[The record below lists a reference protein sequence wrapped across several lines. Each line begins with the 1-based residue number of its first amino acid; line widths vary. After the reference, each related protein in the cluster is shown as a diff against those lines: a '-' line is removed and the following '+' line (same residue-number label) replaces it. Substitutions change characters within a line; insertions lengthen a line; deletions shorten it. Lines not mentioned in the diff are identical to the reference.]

1 MDPNATILVVDDDPG
16 HARLVEK
23 NLRRSGIANA
33 IHRFGSGAEVLA
45 FLASPQY
52 SSQALVL
59 LDLNMPGMHGQQV
72 LARIKNDAHTR
83 HLPVIVL
90 TTAEDGAEMRRCYEL
105 GCNFY
110 LTKPVHYDDFV
121 ATVHKLG
128 LFLSIVAIP

>member
-1 MDPNATILVVDDDPG
+1 MDPKAAILVVDDDPG

-33 IHRFGSGAEVLA
+33 IHLFGGGAEVLD
-45 FLASPQY
+45 FLARPDVRTP
-52 SSQALVL
+52 ALML
-59 LDLNMPGMHGQQV
+59 LDLNMPGMNGQQV
-72 LARIKNDAHTR
+72 LSRLKGDPDTR

-90 TTAEDGAEMRRCYEL
+90 TTTEDGAEIRRCYEL

-110 LTKPVHYDDFV
+110 LTKPVQYDDFIE
-121 ATVHKLG
+121 TVHKLG